1 VQKTISTAP
10 LLKVSPAFSKA
21 AGSQGRALSRAPQ
34 SAEPP
39 FDFPD
44 LPRGKI
50 NQNKKN
56 NRVPQDAKSF
66 AHKVRSWKTNLPVG
80 FPLSCRS
87 CIPSVQ
93 AAAV

>member
-1 VQKTISTAP
+1 MLFFFAQKNDQHRTP
-10 LLKVSPAFSKA
+10 NEAFA
-21 AGSQGRALSRAPQ
+21 QAFLERLAGSQGRALRRAPQ

-66 AHKVRSWKTNLPVG
+66 AHKVRSWERPSFRTV
-80 FPLSCRS
+80 FPYF
-87 CIPSVQ
+87 
-93 AAAV
+93 